1 MTEGRE
7 GNMEISKNDAY
18 AVVAVI
24 RALHG
29 FYHLLSFICDA
40 ITVIDG
46 EVIAV
51 ADAVF
56 IRQR

>member
-1 MTEGRE
+1 
-7 GNMEISKNDAY
+7 MEISKNDAY

-24 RALHG
+24 RALRV

-51 ADAVF
+51 ADAVCT
-56 IRQR
+56 RQR